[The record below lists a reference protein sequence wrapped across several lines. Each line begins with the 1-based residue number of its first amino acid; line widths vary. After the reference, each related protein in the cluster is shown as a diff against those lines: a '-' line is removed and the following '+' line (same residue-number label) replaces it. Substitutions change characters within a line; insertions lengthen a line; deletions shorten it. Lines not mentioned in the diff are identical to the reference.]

1 MVKCRAFVLYSIK
14 ISKTAAKCNLCNAS
28 FFHFL
33 QVHTGLLLPFDLD
46 VAVAAEVNRASGLFT
61 VKISVTIPKIRMI
74 CDPRQLEG
82 IVALCSFNV
91 I

>member
-1 MVKCRAFVLYSIK
+1 MCSTN
-14 ISKTAAKCNLCNAS
+14 ISKTAAMRNFGNTP

-82 IVALCSFNV
+82 IVALYLFHV